1 MSQAKVDRYKEEKKN
16 RKKTMAKEKRL
27 HLLAVVCGW
36 LVVIALAGWAG
47 VSGYRI
53 YESKKPVETIYAN
66 VRCHHRLH
74 EFLKHR
80 RITQKNPGRLFRTR
94 VFFCHPAFSYVRSST
109 LPSLR
114 RRVPPSPVHS
124 QSRSTIPLTYT
135 GNPHCM

>member
-53 YESKKPVETIYAN
+53 YEVETIYAN
-66 VRCHHRLH
+66 VDA
-74 EFLKHR
+74 
-80 RITQKNPGRLFRTR
+80 ITDYMNSL
-94 VFFCHPAFSYVRSST
+94 ST
-109 LPSLR
+109 EE
-114 RRVPPSPVHS
+114 
-124 QSRSTIPLTYT
+124 
-135 GNPHCM
+135 

>member
-27 HLLAVVCGW
+27 HLAVVGGW

-66 VRCHHRLH
+66 VDA
-74 EFLKHR
+74 
-80 RITQKNPGRLFRTR
+80 ITDYMNSL
-94 VFFCHPAFSYVRSST
+94 ST
-109 LPSLR
+109 EE
-114 RRVPPSPVHS
+114 
-124 QSRSTIPLTYT
+124 
-135 GNPHCM
+135 